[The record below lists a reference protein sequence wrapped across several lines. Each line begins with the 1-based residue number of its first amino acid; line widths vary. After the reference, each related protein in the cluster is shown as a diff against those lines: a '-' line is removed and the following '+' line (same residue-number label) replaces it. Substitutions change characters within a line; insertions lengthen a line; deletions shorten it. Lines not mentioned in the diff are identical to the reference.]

1 MMLQVL
7 FGSSVYSLRY
17 DGHPQM
23 PFDAEYVS
31 KPAPKNCFNSYAN
44 TAKTFMLNDK
54 AVFLTDLMFNF

>member
-54 AVFLTDLMFNF
+54 AVF